1 MVAEAVSWPLR
12 RSLEDGSTRG
22 GTLQR
27 GGSRSVAEGMVC
39 EGIDCADAEQA
50 DETKASPMAEEMT
63 MMFGM
68 KGLSVD
74 RVWWGV

>member
-1 MVAEAVSWPLR
+1 MVAEAVSRPLR

-27 GGSRSVAEGMVC
+27 GGSRSVAADMVC
-39 EGIDCADAEQA
+39 EGIDCADAEQV
-50 DETKASPMAEEMT
+50 DEARASPIADAMT

-68 KGLSVD
+68 NGLSVD
-74 RVWWGV
+74 RV